1 MSAVRCR
8 SATAQRRRG
17 ETARGSAERA
27 AAVSAPRDGR
37 VPPQRRDADMVQ
49 FGSPVDV
56 VILAGTVLLWIFFVG
71 WPWLRLGREIVR
83 PSVDEWAAVKKQI
96 DKLDRA
102 TALGMKTWSE
112 ATRQALGVVLTNEPG
127 KGRLANAPIAAEIV
141 ASQGE
146 GQARALRALST
157 LSILCGLV
165 GTAATFCAAFLP
177 TLFGSAVDARG
188 IVSHLGLIYCVN
200 AIAILLGACLFSA
213 HRKLRQD
220 AERAAAQAMR
230 VISALEECETSEE
243 DDRLCRL
250 LDRVCEKLGDWSAEA
265 VEEQTRK
272 FDEVVDEVRGLA
284 GGIRELAKEIVT
296 LNSSADGTTL
306 AAIHEVGGAVE
317 SLADRMNQG
326 LQSLAQPFLQGVPA
340 FEGMTRVSDELV
352 RLSETLRSDALR
364 DAVDGLSRSSER
376 TQSAVERLEAVAQSI
391 PDQLREATSSI
402 ESRTAAGVRD
412 GAAAG
417 LSEAANRLDAAAR
430 GAGEAVA
437 AQMRG
442 LSGEVA
448 AARAAQAAAAEA
460 QGLALKSERAAV
472 DALAASVKSLES
484 ALRDVSRGAVSARA
498 FAEFQGSVR
507 DLQGQMAQLA
517 ESMQKRPRGL
527 WIGA

>member
-1 MSAVRCR
+1 MGQV
-8 SATAQRRRG
+8 
-17 ETARGSAERA
+17 
-27 AAVSAPRDGR
+27 
-37 VPPQRRDADMVQ
+37 
-49 FGSPVDV
+49 GSPVDA
-56 VILAGTVLLWIFFVG
+56 VILGGTVVLWIIFVG
-71 WPWLRLGREIVR
+71 WPWLRLRREIVR
-83 PSVDEWAAVKKQI
+83 PSVEEWGEVKREI
-96 DKLDRA
+96 GKLDRA
-102 TALGMKTWSE
+102 SALSKTTWSE
-112 ATRQALGVVLTNEPG
+112 ATRQALSVVLTDEPG
-127 KGRLANAPIAAEIV
+127 RVRLANAQIAADIV
-141 ASQGE
+141 ASQGDS
-146 GQARALRALST
+146 QACAMRSLST
-157 LSILCGLV
+157 LSIQCGLV
-165 GTAATFCAAFLP
+165 GTAATFFTAFLP
-177 TLFGSAVDARG
+177 TIAQGRVDASA

-200 AIAILLGACLFSA
+200 AAAVLAAALLFFS
-213 HRKLRQD
+213 HMKLRQD

-230 VISALEECETSEE
+230 VISALEESDTTEE
-243 DDRLCRL
+243 DDRLVAVL
-250 LDRVCEKLGDWSAEA
+250 GRVYDKFGEWSSESVEA
-265 VEEQTRK
+265 QTRK

-284 GGIRELAKEIVT
+284 DGIRELAKEIVT

-326 LQSLAQPFLQGVPA
+326 LESLAQPFLQGVPA

-391 PDQLREATSSI
+391 PEQLREATSSI
-402 ESRTAAGVRD
+402 ESRTAAGVRE

-442 LSGEVA
+442 FSGEVA
-448 AARAAQAAAAEA
+448 AARAAQGAAAEA
-460 QGLALKSERAAV
+460 QDRALKSERAAI

-507 DLQGQMAQLA
+507 DLQGQMVLLA
-517 ESMQKRPRGL
+517 EAVQKRPRGL